1 MADLTLADGRVIT
14 VDLHRVSVR
23 EYRALFADDQPQAEE
38 DATLAK
44 AAGLTVDELLNLG
57 QPDYRRLAALFFKL
71 AREPL
76 ADPN

>member
-1 MADLTLADGRVIT
+1 MSELTISDGRVLT
-14 VDLHRVSVR
+14 VDLTRVSIR
-23 EYRALFADDQPQAEE
+23 EYRALFVKDQPQAEE

-44 AAGLTVDELLNLG
+44 AAGLTVEELLGLS